1 MGVNTGQL
9 NRRISLQMRTN
20 GQDALGQPVQMWTEI
35 AQVWAD
41 IRHQTGMEAIRAD
54 AQISTVRA
62 SIRVRYRS
70 GLAAGM
76 RVVHGSTVYAIR
88 AVLPDE
94 TDRQSIDLACEVVT

>member
-1 MGVNTGQL
+1 MGVNAGQF
-9 NRRISLQMRTN
+9 NRRVSLLMQTG
-20 GQDALGQPVQMWTEI
+20 GQDALGQPVQTWTEI

-41 IRHQTGMEAIRAD
+41 IRHLSGMEAIRAD

-62 SIRVRYRS
+62 SIRVRRRS

-76 RVVHGSTVYAIR
+76 RVVHGPTVYAIR

-94 TDRQSIDLACEVVT
+94 TDHQSVDLACEVVA

>member
-9 NRRISLQMRTN
+9 NRRISLQMLTG
-20 GQDALGQPVQMWTEI
+20 GQDALGQPVQTWTEI

-41 IRHQTGMEAIRAD
+41 IRHLSGMQAIQAD
-54 AQISTVRA
+54 AHISTVRA

-76 RVVHGSTVYAIR
+76 RVVHGATVYAIR

-94 TDRQSIDLACEVVT
+94 TDRQAVDLACEVVA

>member
-1 MGVNTGQL
+1 
-9 NRRISLQMRTN
+9 
-20 GQDALGQPVQMWTEI
+20 
-35 AQVWAD
+35 
-41 IRHQTGMEAIRAD
+41 MEAIKAD

-76 RVVHGSTVYAIR
+76 RVVHGSTAYAVR

-94 TDRQSIDLACEVVT
+94 ADRQAVDLACEVVS

>member
-1 MGVNTGQL
+1 MGVNAGQF
-9 NRRISLQMRTN
+9 NRRISLLMLT
-20 GQDALGQPVQMWTEI
+20 GGTDALGQPVQTWTEI

-41 IRHQTGMEAIRAD
+41 IRHISGMEAIKAD

-76 RVVHGSTVYAIR
+76 RVVHGSTAYAVR

-94 TDRQSIDLACEVVT
+94 ADRQAVDLACEVVS